1 MAVYGLVE
9 AMQEADDVI
18 AFAKAKGN
26 AMAYCKELDLRA
38 KLGGILIDR
47 VEIATMD
54 RTGALEAAER
64 RVLDITPRQ
73 LCAELGP
80 VTE

>member
-26 AMAYCKELDLRA
+26 AMAYCKEVELRA
-38 KLGGILIDR
+38 KLSGFLIDR
-47 VEIATMD
+47 VEIATVD
-54 RTGALEAAER
+54 LAGALEAEER
-64 RVLDITPRQ
+64 GSSTSHLVNY
-73 LCAELGP
+73 
-80 VTE
+80 VWN